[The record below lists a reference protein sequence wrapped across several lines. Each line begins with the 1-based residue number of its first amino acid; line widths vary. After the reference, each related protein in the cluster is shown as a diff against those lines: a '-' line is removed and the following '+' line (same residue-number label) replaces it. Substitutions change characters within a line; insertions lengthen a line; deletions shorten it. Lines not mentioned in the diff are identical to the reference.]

1 MTTGDITVSVDFR
14 KTVRSYS
21 GEFIDPPTLT
31 VEPATTPQVIGYWGL
46 DVTEIDGANGKSLY
60 YKVKLASLRAPGQGR
75 SSFGQDYH
83 SGEDYGRLSL
93 KLVPASVI
101 EAIEVATDEIIL
113 GV

>member
-1 MTTGDITVSVDFR
+1 MTAGDITVNSR
-14 KTVRSYS
+14 QTVRSYS
-21 GEFIDPPTLT
+21 GEFIDPPTLNI
-31 VEPATTPQVIGYWGL
+31 EPATTPQVIGYWSL
-46 DVTEIDGANGKSLY
+46 EVTEIDGANGKNTF

-83 SGEDYGRLSL
+83 SVEDYGRLSL

-101 EAIEVATDEIIL
+101 EAIEIATDEIIL